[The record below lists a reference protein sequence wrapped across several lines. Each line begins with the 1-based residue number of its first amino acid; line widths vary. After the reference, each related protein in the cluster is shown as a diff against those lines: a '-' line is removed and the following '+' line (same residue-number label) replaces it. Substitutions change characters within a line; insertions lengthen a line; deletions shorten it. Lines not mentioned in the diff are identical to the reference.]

1 MRRKG
6 KVGGRGDRVVLQVNI
21 TGQNVYIHN
30 KYTDVSFYSYLHLT
44 HNEVSF
50 LVHPR
55 MHS

>member
-30 KYTDVSFYSYLHLT
+30 KYTDISFYSYLHLT